1 MLFPL
6 GHGFPDVAGRSIE
19 TFMRVRVRNRN
30 GSGAA
35 AAVVL
40 STLGCAPHVLATQPT
55 RVVATA
61 GIGNAAAPGVAGGS
75 FSVLGAPQLDNAG
88 GLLVTC
94 RFGGPG
100 IAYAGNDLGLF
111 HFDRF
116 GIGRLLARTGVSGVP
131 GAADVDVPGATFSAT
146 FFPRLRDDGGIAA
159 VCFLA
164 GSGIDGT
171 NSTGY
176 WTGSQE
182 GVGLTVRSGSS
193 MVPGV
198 PGAQFNGFITGFPCV
213 LSESGMAFGAQM
225 AVGLGGVTIADYQGI
240 WGPRI
245 GLSGSLD
252 LIARPGI
259 IGGTGLFGAPPTT
272 PTLLAPAYSTLNSRT
287 LVLTANG
294 RLAFGAILAPGIG
307 VDASNDTVIVERGAN
322 GVIGYVARE
331 GDAVPGMPGVA
342 FKSLDVSAF
351 VQSGGISINSAGDVA
366 FCEIDGADV
375 PTTGVSRLWR
385 RRANGQLDL
394 LASRSTA
401 IGAGAPVG
409 IAGTFGVLE
418 APAISSAGTVVF
430 AGTVNTAAGT
440 QVSGLWICEPGTST
454 PRLILR
460 SDMADTGRS
469 PPGLPGALFSTELP
483 PRGTYRIN
491 ARGQIIFRWKLQE
504 GPGGITTANNDGLW
518 AYDPALWLIGV
529 ARSGDV
535 VQLGAGVSAPIRSI
549 GDFLGP
555 SGDDDGRIRDLNDL
569 GEAAYTVQFSD
580 IAGAMLVSQLPGV
593 GACCVGGTCVV
604 VANAQCI
611 GPYTRFAGLGTTCAG
626 SAACCAAD
634 FDQSGTIN
642 TVDIFAYFEAWFA
655 GNLAAD
661 IDGSGL
667 STTDIFRFIETWFE
681 GC

>member
-1 MLFPL
+1 
-6 GHGFPDVAGRSIE
+6 
-19 TFMRVRVRNRN
+19 MRVQDKI
-30 GSGAA
+30 SGGVWAA
-35 AAVVL
+35 AAFAL
-40 STLGCAPHVLATQPT
+40 PILGCALTTEAMPPT
-55 RVVATA
+55 RVVAAA
-61 GIGNAAAPGVAGGS
+61 GIGNSSAPGNFGGQ

-94 RFGGPG
+94 RFGGAG

-111 HFDRF
+111 HFDRY
-116 GIGRLLARTGVSGVP
+116 GVGKLLARTGVSGVA

-146 FFPRLRDDGGIAA
+146 FFPRLRDNGGIAA

-164 GSGIDGT
+164 GSGVDGT

-176 WTGSQE
+176 WTGSHD

-193 MVPGV
+193 AVPGV

-240 WGPRI
+240 WGPRL
-245 GLSGSLD
+245 GVNGSLD

-259 IGGTGLFGAPPTT
+259 PGGTGQLGAPPTT
-272 PTLLAPAYSTLNSRT
+272 PTLFAPAYSTLNSRT

-294 RLAFGAILAPGIG
+294 RLAFGALLAPGVG
-307 VDASNDTVIVERGAN
+307 VDASNDSVIVERMAN
-322 GVIGYVARE
+322 GMIGYVARE
-331 GDAVPGMPGVA
+331 GDAIPGMPGQT

-351 VQSGGISINSAGDVA
+351 VQAGGISINSAGDVA
-366 FCEIDGADV
+366 FGEIDGADV
-375 PTTGVSRLWR
+375 PQSGVSRLWR
-385 RRANGQLDL
+385 RRASGQMDL
-394 LASRSTA
+394 LAARSTA
-401 IGAGAPVG
+401 IGPGAPIGLV
-409 IAGTFGVLE
+409 GTFSALE

-430 AGTVNTAAGT
+430 AGTVNTPTGT
-440 QVSGLWICEPGTST
+440 QVSGLWVCEAGTGT

-460 SDMADTGRS
+460 SDVADTGRS

-504 GPGGITTANNDGLW
+504 GPGGIAATGTDGLW
-518 AYDPALWLIGV
+518 AYDPALWLVGV
-529 ARSGDV
+529 ARAGDV
-535 VQLGAGVSAPIRSI
+535 VQLAPSVSATVRSI

-555 SGDDDGRIRDLNDL
+555 SGNDDGRIRDLNDL

-580 IAGAMLVSQLPGV
+580 TSGALLVSQLPGT
-593 GACCVGGTCVV
+593 GACCRGGTCVV
-604 VANAQCI
+604 VANSQCL
-611 GPYTRFAGLGTTCAG
+611 GPYTRFAGLGTTCTG
-626 SAACCAAD
+626 PPAACCIAD
-634 FDQSGTIN
+634 FDQTGTIDS
-642 TVDIFAYFEAWFA
+642 VDIFAYLEAWFA
-655 GNLAAD
+655 GNPACD
-661 IDGSGL
+661 VDGASGL
-667 STTDIFRFIETWFE
+667 SSDDVFRFLNAWFE

>member
-1 MLFPL
+1 
-6 GHGFPDVAGRSIE
+6 
-19 TFMRVRVRNRN
+19 MRVIATIRC
-30 GSGAA
+30 GAGAA

-40 STLGCAPHVLATQPT
+40 PLLAVAPSAQAMPPT
-55 RVVATA
+55 RVVAAA
-61 GIGNAAAPGVAGGS
+61 GIGNAAAPGVAGGL

-111 HFDRF
+111 HFDRY
-116 GIGRLLARTGVSGVP
+116 GVGKLLARTGISGGV

-164 GSGIDGT
+164 GSGVDGT

-176 WTGSQE
+176 WTGSHN
-182 GVGLTVRSGSS
+182 GVSLAFRSGSPT
-193 MVPGV
+193 VPGV

-240 WGPRI
+240 WGPRV
-245 GLSGSLD
+245 GSGGELE

-259 IGGTGLFGAPPTT
+259 VGGAGLAGGPPTRAG
-272 PTLLAPAYSTLNSRT
+272 LSAPVYANLNSRT
-287 LVLTANG
+287 LVLTGNG
-294 RLAFGAILAPGIG
+294 RMAFGGALGAGVG
-307 VDASNDTVIVERGAN
+307 VDSSNDTVVVERRADGSL
-322 GVIGYVARE
+322 GYVARE
-331 GDAVPGMPGVA
+331 GDTVPGFAGVA

-351 VQSGGISINSAGDVA
+351 VQAGGISMNSSGDVA

-385 RRANGQLDL
+385 RRASGQFDQ
-394 LASRSTA
+394 LAARSTA

-409 IAGTFGVLE
+409 IVGTFGTLE

-430 AGTVNTAAGT
+430 AGTVNTPMGT
-440 QVSGLWICEPGTST
+440 QVSGLWVCEPGSAT

-460 SDMADTGRS
+460 SDVADTGRS
-469 PPGLPGALFSTELP
+469 PPGLLGARFSTELP

-504 GPGGITTANNDGLW
+504 GPGGIAATGTDGLW
-518 AYDPALWLIGV
+518 AYDPAIWLMGV
-529 ARSGDV
+529 ARAGDV
-535 VQLGAGVSAPIRSI
+535 VEFAPGVSAPIRSI

-580 IAGAMLVSQLPGV
+580 TSGALLVTQLPGV
-593 GACCVGGTCVV
+593 GACCRGGTCAVIPSP
-604 VANAQCI
+604 QCI
-611 GPYTRFAGLGTTCAG
+611 GPYTRFAGLGTSCVGLAT
-626 SAACCAAD
+626 ACCIAD
-634 FDQSGTIN
+634 FDQSGT
-642 TVDIFAYFEAWFA
+642 VDAPDIFAYLDAWFA
-655 GNLAAD
+655 GNPACD
-661 IDGSGL
+661 VDGAIGL
-667 STTDIFRFIETWFE
+667 SPQDVFRFLGAWFE

>member
-1 MLFPL
+1 MLSAPRPCFSD
-6 GHGFPDVAGRSIE
+6 GYGRSE
-19 TFMRVRVRNRN
+19 RALMRVRAKKS
-30 GSGAA
+30 SGVVAA
-35 AAVVL
+35 GAVAL
-40 STLGCAPHVLATQPT
+40 SALTCAKLAMAMPPT
-55 RVVATA
+55 RVVTTA
-61 GIGNAAAPGVAGGS
+61 GIGSATVPGVSGS
-75 FSVLGAPQLDNAG
+75 AFSVLGAPQLDNAG

-100 IAYAGNDLGLF
+100 ITYAVDDLGLF
-111 HFDRF
+111 HFDRY
-116 GIGRLLARTGVSGVP
+116 GVGKLLARTGVSGVA

-164 GSGIDGT
+164 GSGVDAT

-176 WTGSQE
+176 WTGSHE
-182 GVGLTVRSGSS
+182 GVGLTVRAGSTA
-193 MVPGV
+193 VPGV
-198 PGAQFNGFITGFPCV
+198 PGAQYNGFITGFPCV
-213 LSESGMAFGAQM
+213 LSEAGMAFGAQL

-245 GLSGSLD
+245 GVAGSLD
-252 LIARPGI
+252 LVARPGI
-259 IGGTGLFGAPPTT
+259 IGGTGVLGGPPTT
-272 PTLLAPAYSTLNSRT
+272 STLLAPAYLSLNSRT
-287 LVLTANG
+287 LVLSANG
-294 RLAFGAILAPGIG
+294 RMAFAATLAPDVG
-307 VDASNDTVIVERGAN
+307 VNASSDSVIVERKAN
-322 GVIGYVARE
+322 GLIGYVARE
-331 GDAVPGMPGVA
+331 GDAVPGLAGVA

-351 VQSGGISINSAGDVA
+351 VQSGGLSINSAGDVA
-366 FCEIDGADV
+366 FCDIDTADV
-375 PTTGVSRLWR
+375 PTSGVSRVWR
-385 RRANGQLDL
+385 RRANGQFDL

-401 IGAGAPVG
+401 IGPGAPIG
-409 IAGTFGVLE
+409 IVGTFGVLQ

-440 QVSGLWICEPGTST
+440 VISGLWVCEPGTST

-460 SDMADTGRS
+460 SDVADTGRS
-469 PPGLPGALFSTELP
+469 PPGVPGALFSTELP

-504 GPGGITTANNDGLW
+504 GPGGITSASSDGLW
-518 AYDPALWLIGV
+518 AYDPGLWLVSV
-529 ARSGDV
+529 ARAGDV
-535 VQLGAGVSAPIRSI
+535 VTVGQGLTQMIRSI

-580 IAGAMLVSQLPGV
+580 ISGALLVSQLPGY

-604 VANAQCI
+604 VSNTQCV
-611 GPYTRFAGLGTTCAG
+611 GSYLRFAGLGTACTG
-626 SAACCAAD
+626 SAICCIAD
-634 FDQSGTIN
+634 FDQTGTIN
-642 TVDIFAYFEAWFA
+642 AADLYAFFEAWFA

-661 IDGSGL
+661 LDGSGL
-667 STTDIFRFIETWFE
+667 SSSDIFRFIQEWFA